1 MEHFLGSGWRW
12 QIDVGREVLNLD
24 AVLATVIAAGAVIAG
39 TFFAARR
46 AELGRRSQLTALA
59 SISLGQFDRAVTVG
73 PQWARRRIAG
83 LAFAL
88 CWFVLLAH
96 WMHVI
101 PAITLRAP
109 TSDINVT
116 LALGLLTLTVVNV
129 TAAQVVGVRRYLR
142 YHLRP
147 VYLLPVRVAE
157 IGLKTVTLGLR
168 LFGVLFASAV
178 LIEVVNDLVPPPVAV
193 LPLVLWTAFDI
204 AMAVIQA
211 YIFAILAVT
220 YYNIAVQSAAT
231 VDREPAAGPREP
243 VVAAPTE
250 SAHEA
255 STESRPELVTIGGR

>member
-12 QIDVGREVLNLD
+12 QIAVGGEVLNLD

-46 AELGRRSQLTALA
+46 AELGRRSQLAALA
-59 SISLGQFDRAVTVG
+59 SISLNQFDRAVTAG

-96 WMHVI
+96 WMHLI

-116 LALGLLTLTVVNV
+116 LALGLLTLAVVNV

-142 YHLRP
+142 HHLRP
-147 VYLLPVRVAE
+147 IYLMPVRVAE

-220 YYNIAVQSAAT
+220 YYNIAVESVGALGS
-231 VDREPAAGPREP
+231 EPAAASREP
-243 VVAAPTE
+243 MVAPSEPAPEAPTG
-250 SAHEA
+250 
-255 STESRPELVTIGGR
+255 SRPELVTIGGR

>member
-1 MEHFLGSGWRW
+1 MERFLEGGWRW
-12 QIDVGREVLNLD
+12 QIDAGGEVLNLD

-39 TFFAARR
+39 AFFAARR
-46 AELGRRSQLTALA
+46 AELGRRSRLTAIA
-59 SISLGQFDRAVTVG
+59 SISLEQFDRAVTAG
-73 PQWARRRIAG
+73 PQWARRRIAA

-96 WMHVI
+96 WMHLV

-116 LALGLLTLTVVNV
+116 LALGLLTLTVVNI
-129 TAAQVVGVRRYLR
+129 TAAQAVGVRQYLR
-142 YHLRP
+142 HHFRP
-147 VYLLPVRVAE
+147 LYLMPVRVAE

-220 YYNIAVQSAAT
+220 YYNVAVQSGAAVGSAPVAT
-231 VDREPAAGPREP
+231 ATEPPE
-243 VVAAPTE
+243 APGG
-250 SAHEA
+250 A
-255 STESRPELVTIGGR
+255 RPELVTIGGR